1 MVRVDLDGACR
12 VVLEEVSV
20 LLECVD
26 DGVQFLVADWPS
38 FFGVFEF
45 AGVEYNGSGYA
56 GLGVG
61 LADDRGIGVSRGVS
75 FQDCRRSVPELCDE
89 DVCEKIVFQPLEG

>member
-1 MVRVDLDGACR
+1 MVGVDLDGACR

-38 FFGVFEF
+38 FFGVLEL
-45 AGVEYNGSGYA
+45 AGVEYHGSRYA
-56 GLGVG
+56 RLGVG
-61 LADDRGIGVSRGVS
+61 LADDRGVGISRVVG
-75 FQDCRRSVPELCDE
+75 FQDCRPSVSELRDE
-89 DVCEKIVFQPLEG
+89 DVREEMVFQPLEG